1 MRLAEARRAASTII
15 RCSMMASLIDMEPLA
30 PWLWMM
36 NTSMPR
42 TDSPKRQWISPL
54 AKSSTLGSPRWTSRC
69 AAISSARE
77 GLARPETRCS
87 FFLVTSSN
95 DVSPGAGYAPPV

>member
-1 MRLAEARRAASTII
+1 MV
-15 RCSMMASLIDMEPLA
+15 SLMDMSPLA

-54 AKSSTLGSPRWTSRC
+54 AKLVQLASPSCTSRA
-69 AAISSARE
+69 AAISSAS
-77 GLARPETRCS
+77 G
-87 FFLVTSSN
+87 
-95 DVSPGAGYAPPV
+95 